1 VRVTDYQNQKKATLK
16 GRLKAKREHFDGESV
31 TLQDIPLEI
40 RRKEAKEPL
49 FLIRY
54 E

>member
-1 VRVTDYQNQKKATLK
+1 MDSIN
-16 GRLKAKREHFDGESV
+16 GESV
-31 TLQDIPLEI
+31 HLKKNKFKVEERLVELSLKDVPREV

-49 FLIRY
+49 FLSRY

>member
-1 VRVTDYQNQKKATLK
+1 MDYINRESIYLKKRRVKMEARFAQASLK
-16 GRLKAKREHFDGESV
+16 
-31 TLQDIPLEI
+31 DIPLEI

-49 FLIRY
+49 FLTRY

>member
-1 VRVTDYQNQKKATLK
+1 MEGMN
-16 GRLKAKREHFDGESV
+16 GESV
-31 TLQDIPLEI
+31 HLKKSKFKVETRLAELSLEDIPREV

-49 FLIRY
+49 FLTRY